1 MPIIAIMT
9 KLPWILWKNVL
20 ERGLMKKLVADMDQ
34 DGSKTAK
41 RFLQVSQTNQME
53 VVQQHI
59 QKQNYKLD

>member
-1 MPIIAIMT
+1 MT

-41 RFLQVSQTNQME
+41 RILQVKVNVDE
-53 VVQQHI
+53 RLEKYHHRWR
-59 QKQNYKLD
+59 